1 MMLRVS
7 LPGKRYTSMPATISW
22 IRIFDS
28 VALVVLG
35 TAVADVIAIRYPPQL
50 SFIPMSPGIPP
61 GNSTTCTVNL

>member
-1 MMLRVS
+1 
-7 LPGKRYTSMPATISW
+7 MPATISW